1 MGTRSRI
8 AIKTESEIKSIY
20 CHWDG
25 YLSNNGKILLENYNT
40 PEKVSNLINLGYIS
54 SLHESIEKPKG
65 HTFDTPVEGHTVAYF
80 RDRHEKW
87 IDVKPLITKN
97 ETELKKDLTKNQG
110 IFSEEYAYLFDVKT
124 NKWQYWSCH
133 KDNKWHRL
141 TKKSVIEKK

>member
-25 YLSNNGKILLENYNT
+25 YLSHVGKVLLENYNT
-40 PEKVSNLINLGYIS
+40 PEKVNSLISLGDLS
-54 SLHESIEKPKG
+54 SLHESIEKPDG
-65 HTFDTPVEGHTVAYF
+65 YSFNTPVEGYTVAYF
-80 RDRHEKW
+80 RDRNDAW
-87 IDVKPLITKN
+87 NDVKPLVTEAKN
-97 ETELKKDLTKNQG
+97 LVNDMAKNQG

-133 KDNKWHRL
+133 KKNKWYWL
-141 TKKSVIEKK
+141 TKKSVIEE